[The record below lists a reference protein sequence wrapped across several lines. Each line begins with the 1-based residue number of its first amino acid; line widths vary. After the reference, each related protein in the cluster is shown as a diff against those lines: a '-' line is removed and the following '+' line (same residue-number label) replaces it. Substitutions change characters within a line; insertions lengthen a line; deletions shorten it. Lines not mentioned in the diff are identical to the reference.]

1 MINPFAPKPKTA
13 AQQLQ
18 ELLQEAKQQPTK
30 SVDTASWFAELATTQ
45 NPALSSNSLSSA
57 NYAKSVAA
65 LPASAFKSSTFTQN
79 YQKGAVE
86 TLLDSVADG
95 TFVSEVK
102 KTASNLLPNP
112 LDLIPTPVKYAAAA
126 LGALLLVRLLR

>member
-18 ELLQEAKQQPTK
+18 EVLQEMKQQPTK

-45 NPALSSNSLSSA
+45 SPTSDSLSSK
-57 NYAKSVAA
+57 NYAKAVSA

-86 TLLDSVADG
+86 TFLDSVADG
-95 TFVSEVK
+95 SFVGEVK